1 MKPTANIKELK
12 EFTKLMNK
20 MPGQVRKVV
29 AKVLDNQAFSM
40 KKRYIQESLRSNFT
54 VRNPKFLG
62 RQTQVNRAKPG
73 KEVAN
78 NFSEVGMM
86 GIDGSGNKGKFTAL
100 EEQQTGKAPEKKRTA
115 TTDIA
120 RGGSFAKKQ
129 RPSTRINRPFRRQSQ
144 FAGRSKKHRIFQM
157 LRETQKQKLNFILK
171 NGEGNQLNIPDGLY
185 GWKGKNLKMLQSFKA
200 PKAHK
205 VDWMGD
211 ALSILSKHQGPF
223 TTVFIK
229 EMEKALRRAE
239 RG

>member
-1 MKPTANIKELK
+1 MKFQHI
-12 EFTKLMNK
+12 
-20 MPGQVRKVV
+20 
-29 AKVLDNQAFSM
+29 QAA
-40 KKRYIQESLRSNFT
+40 LRNNFT
-54 VRNPKFLG
+54 VRNEKFLG
-62 RQTQVNRAKPG
+62 RQTRVNRAKPG

-86 GIDGSGNKGKFTAL
+86 DAPRFTGL

-129 RPSTRINRPFRRQSQ
+129 RPSTRINRPFRQQSQ

-157 LRETQKQKLNFILK
+157 IRETQKQKLNFILK
-171 NGEGNQLNIPDGLY
+171 NSEGNQLNIPDGLY
-185 GWKGKNLKMLQSFKA
+185 GWKGKNLKMLQSFKT

-211 ALSILSKHQGPF
+211 AMSMLFKHQGPF
-223 TTVFIK
+223 TTVFIR

-239 RG
+239 R